1 MEDDLSMS
9 QIGLKKHY
17 EARQKE
23 RSPVEH
29 GVMTKTEDLE
39 RVIGRVYIEYLKL
52 IKAGCPNNYGE
63 TDGFTD
69 GMEKLADIVIEREES

>member
-23 RSPVEH
+23 RSPVER
-29 GVMTKTEDLE
+29 GVGQALCWIDFKSEKEEIRLQLFAENLE
-39 RVIGRVYIEYLKL
+39 QARKRAREIIGRKFK
-52 IKAGCPNNYGE
+52 IK
-63 TDGFTD
+63 
-69 GMEKLADIVIEREES
+69 K

>member
-23 RSPVEH
+23 RSPDER
-29 GVMTKTEDLE
+29 GVMCE
-39 RVIGRVYIEYLKL
+39 
-52 IKAGCPNNYGE
+52 
-63 TDGFTD
+63 
-69 GMEKLADIVIEREES
+69 